1 MLKACIFDLD
11 GTLAYTLDSMA
22 SVANALL
29 VELGFS
35 ALPVD
40 NYRYYCGDGASELVK
55 RCLKDAGDEQ
65 LAFREKMEELYR
77 SRFNADPLYKV
88 TVYPRIPETLQKLK
102 EQGAFLGVCSN
113 KPAPAAVKVVNAL
126 FGDTFDAVIGQS
138 ENVKRKPSPDMPLL
152 LARQAGVLPEEC
164 LYIGDTGTDMQTG
177 LAAGMHTVGAVW
189 GFRGRREL
197 EENHAEFLADSPE
210 DIFRIFVQE
219 GEQNVF

>member
-22 SVANALL
+22 SVANSLL
-29 VELGFS
+29 VDFGLT

-65 LAFREKMEELYR
+65 LVNRDKMEELYR
-77 SRFNADPLYKV
+77 GRFNEDPLYKV
-88 TVYPRIPETLQKLK
+88 TVYPGIPEILQKLK
-102 EQGAFLGVCSN
+102 ERGAFLGVCSN
-113 KPAPAAVKVVNAL
+113 KPHPAAVKVISAL
-126 FGDTFDAVIGQS
+126 FGDTFDVVIGQS
-138 ENVKRKPSPDMPLL
+138 ENIHRKPSPDMPLF
-152 LARQAGVLPEEC
+152 LARQAGVLPGEC

-177 LAAGMHTVGAVW
+177 LAAGMHTVGALW
-189 GFRGRREL
+189 GFRDRTEL

-210 DIFRIFVQE
+210 DILRIYKQE
-219 GEQNVF
+219 ERKNVL

>member
-11 GTLAYTLDSMA
+11 GTLAYTLESMA

-29 VELGFS
+29 EDFGLS

-55 RCLKDAGDEQ
+55 RCLKDAGDEK
-65 LAFREKMEELYR
+65 LVYAEKMEELYR
-77 SRFNADPLYKV
+77 GRFNADPLYKV
-88 TVYPRIPETLQKLK
+88 TVYPGIPETLEKLK
-102 EQGAFLGVCSN
+102 ERGVFLGVCSN
-113 KPAPAAVKVVNAL
+113 KPHPAAVKVINAL

-138 ENVKRKPSPDMPLL
+138 NNVQRKPSPDMPLL
-152 LARQAGVLPEEC
+152 LAREAGVLPGEC

-189 GFRGRREL
+189 GFRGRTEL
-197 EENHAEFLADSPE
+197 EENHAEFLAESPE
-210 DIFRIFVQE
+210 DIFRIYEQE
-219 GEQNVF
+219 ERKNVL